1 MFFMSRSG
9 PRCDVG
15 GNRIQRGGA
24 YRKWNYCNGG
34 RGCTVVCYNGV
45 MCRRRVAAPVA
56 ERLTE
61 TQASVHRSQAWFHGG
76 MSRDKANKILAA
88 HLATDGVFLV
98 RESSVAGGFVI
109 SMTASNKTIHSQV
122 LPVSYDLNS

>member
-88 HLATDGVFLV
+88 HSGTDGLVAREPRPSISFLL
-98 RESSVAGGFVI
+98 SVIVHTLWQAP
-109 SMTASNKTIHSQV
+109 N
-122 LPVSYDLNS
+122 